1 MLSDETSTPSSAVTS
16 LPTRPGMVKA
26 TIGVRLAVTSG
37 FVACRAMR
45 MPIMPEAPE
54 TSETLTSGPLR
65 VKEAD
70 IFHGNATTPLGTRF
84 DVEDPLL
91 VRKRRPGLSMEV

>member
-1 MLSDETSTPSSAVTS
+1 
-16 LPTRPGMVKA
+16 MVKA

-45 MPIMPEAPE
+45 MPIMPEASE